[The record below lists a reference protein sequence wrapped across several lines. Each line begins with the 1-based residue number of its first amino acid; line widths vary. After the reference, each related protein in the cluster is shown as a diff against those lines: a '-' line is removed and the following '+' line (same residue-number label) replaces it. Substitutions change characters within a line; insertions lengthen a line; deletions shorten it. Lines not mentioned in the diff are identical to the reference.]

1 MVWEVIGWIGS
12 LAVVLSLVLASQVK
26 FRALN
31 LAGSGIAALY
41 NLVLG
46 VWPMVLMNS
55 AIVIIDLYWLVRLLK
70 ASPDKD
76 AQNGSASPR
85 G

>member
-46 VWPMVLMNS
+46 YGQWC
-55 AIVIIDLYWLVRLLK
+55 
-70 ASPDKD
+70 
-76 AQNGSASPR
+76 
-85 G
+85 